1 MQYSITRYHERAKM
15 MRETLSCALPTAWS
29 RHRESRLPYG
39 TRFLGVGTQD
49 IGHFGLSDHIYKRFM
64 LI

>member
-1 MQYSITRYHERAKM
+1 M
-15 MRETLSCALPTAWS
+15 MRESLSCALRTAWS
-29 RHRESRLPYG
+29 CHRESRLPYG